1 MNFVLEI
8 MWKLMVSSAFI
19 GNKYVIIS
27 IAHKARLN
35 LAWIEEFTFFS
46 GAAAVCGGFG
56 TPIISRL
63 CGATKILSTQ
73 SSDEKSSAS
82 IYGKSRLK

>member
-1 MNFVLEI
+1 

-56 TPIISRL
+56 TPIIDKL

-73 SSDEKSSAS
+73 SLDTVSSAS